1 MIINTYK
8 TKIAQNP
15 EIKMLHLKK
24 IISTELGIGM
34 STIYQ
39 TILEY
44 KRTKTISSPNKT
56 KIFKSIKDKVDEFDK
71 YAIRRKIHQFWF
83 RRELPTLDK
92 ILCVINEDVD
102 LPNFSR
108 SSLHRLLGFM
118 DFEFVKRGRNCAMI
132 ERNDI
137 VVWRRKYLLDIRR
150 YREEGRP
157 IYYLD
162 ETWVNAGDVPSKVW
176 CDKSIK
182 SARDATNKGL
192 STGAVN
198 PSGKGKRLI
207 VCHIGSEDGFVS
219 DSLLCFESKKN
230 TQDYHDEMNGDCFR
244 DWLESVLPRLKDNA
258 VIVMDN
264 APYHSVKQDKCPTRN
279 TSKPKIIEWLESK
292 GEVISRPMVI
302 PELLLIVDR
311 LRPLYNKYVIDEL
324 VKKQNKTILRLPPY
338 HCEFNPIE
346 LAWSS
351 VKNHVR
357 MNNKTFKLNDV
368 KQLLIEGV
376 ERVNADMW
384 KNFIKHTIEEEEKFL
399 KMDFVV
405 DELMAEK
412 EPCVLNVE
420 TDDSDDFDDVRPL
433 SETDE

>member
-1 MIINTYK
+1 MDNVTSPRVLRNPKGKFVSSSQRKMIINTYK

-83 RRELPTLDK
+83 R
-92 ILCVINEDVD
+92 
-102 LPNFSR
+102 
-108 SSLHRLLGFM
+108 H
-118 DFEFVKRGRNCAMI
+118 
-132 ERNDI
+132 
-137 VVWRRKYLLDIRR
+137 
-150 YREEGRP
+150 
-157 IYYLD
+157 